1 MKKQQFSMKIPNT
14 PENREFITLIKQWSD
29 MIPTLFFLDLCT
41 ISHIKTSL
49 ECGSEGA
56 PSEPKSLAWL
66 RENDV
71 PHNGFSYL
79 PALMEKASDTQSNF
93 DAEGLT
99 QEAIRDLTSLK
110 AFFKQARIVEDVN
123 FASDYVETL
132 MGIHPES
139 LGASYHEFLNF
150 VNGLRI
156 FNTIASAKRLK
167 AAKNICEKATSLG
180 ISKGHPLILASLAC
194 VYGCV
199 PSKKVLKFKEDPAE
213 FSSSNALGDVQVIQR
228 VGKLTHMIE
237 QNERGYPRAQFV
249 TDDRHLRDFYKFFFV
264 NEVVS
269 LESDDTTT
277 TKYEV
282 TIQANMLFP
291 DLFDEHGRPKGE
303 AENAEILEIYALVG
317 FPNEA
322 NAAELPT

>member
-1 MKKQQFSMKIPNT
+1 MKKQKFNMTISNT
-14 PENREFITLIKQWSD
+14 PENREFMALIKQWSD

-49 ECGSEGA
+49 ERGSDIA

-66 RENDV
+66 RDNDV
-71 PHNGFSYL
+71 PHNGISYL
-79 PALMEKASDTQSNF
+79 PALMEKASDTRSNF
-93 DAEGLT
+93 DTEGLT

-110 AFFKQARIVEDVN
+110 AFFKHARIVEDVN
-123 FASDYVETL
+123 FASNYVETL
-132 MGIHPES
+132 MGIHPEC
-139 LGASYHEFLNF
+139 LGDSYHDFLNF

-156 FNTIASAKRLK
+156 FNTIAPAKRLNTV
-167 AAKNICEKATSLG
+167 KNICEKAESLG

-194 VYGCV
+194 IYGCV
-199 PSKKVLKFKEDPAE
+199 SAKKVLKFKEDPTE

-237 QNERGYPRAQFV
+237 QSERGYPRTQFV
-249 TDDRHLRDFYKFFFV
+249 TDDRHLQDFYKLFFV
-264 NEVVS
+264 NEAIS
-269 LESDDTTT
+269 SESDGAVTTS
-277 TKYEV
+277 YEM

-291 DLFDEHGRPKGE
+291 DLFDERGGAKGE

-317 FPNEA
+317 FPVETS
-322 NAAELPT
+322 AA